1 MVSESEAIQEVMNM
15 LFNLRHSWVPQD
27 VETTYRHTRKVK
39 ALEFVIKQ
47 AERADRLKVRCT
59 EIAAE
64 SSAVENRLW
73 KRINEY
79 ESTLIFYADEENYKQ
94 YSDSFSDS
102 GLSESKVSA
111 DGGYKARQAM
121 RRK

>member
-1 MVSESEAIQEVMNM
+1 MSKERLEEIRDQLEESNSYDDNSNGYWYNAIKWLIE
-15 LFNLRHSWVPQD
+15 
-27 VETTYRHTRKVK
+27 
-39 ALEFVIKQ
+39 Q

-79 ESTLIFYADEENYKQ
+79 ESALIFYADEENYKQ